1 MAIYKYRAKKGLD
14 HVEDGKIEAQ
24 SEKDAIEKI
33 HQMGCVPLY
42 IEECLRSEPKTQ
54 ASSSLG
60 TRMFGRIPQ
69 SEITLFSRNLASLL
83 RAGVP
88 ILKAISII
96 SEQSENANLKIM
108 LYNIYNAVKDGSS
121 FSSAL
126 MKYPKSFSYL
136 YIAIINAG
144 EDSGALPDALLRIAE
159 YRAKQE
165 EMFSHIRMALA
176 YPILMAVMGIAT
188 VVFMLTF
195 VVPRLTNIF
204 TSIGQALPM
213 PTKILISVSAGL
225 RQSWPWMILIL
236 AIATLSVRKQ
246 LNTQNG
252 RIFFSA
258 FKLRF
263 PVFGKFVFKS
273 ELARFSRTL
282 ELLIRNGIPIL
293 KAIDI
298 AIPVLGN
305 EMIKN
310 QLKRSYKDLE
320 QGGSFGKSLKGSKL
334 IPLFVTNLII
344 VGEES
349 GRLDDALSEVA
360 NIYERETDEATKVM
374 TNLLEPI
381 MILIT
386 GLIVGFIVIAMLL
399 PIFEIN
405 VVVK

>member
-1 MAIYKYRAKKGLD
+1 MAIYKYRAKKGLE
-14 HVEDGKIEAQ
+14 HVVDGKIEAQ

-33 HQMGCVPLY
+33 HQMGCIPLH

-60 TRMFGRIPQ
+60 ARMFGRIPQ
-69 SEITLFSRNLASLL
+69 SEITLFSRSLASLL

-96 SEQSENANLKIM
+96 SEQSENANLKVM
-108 LYNIYNAVKDGSS
+108 LYNIYNAVKDGSR

-126 MKYPKSFSYL
+126 MKYPKAFSYL
-136 YIAIINAG
+136 YVAIINAG
-144 EDSGALPDALLRIAE
+144 EDSGSLPDALLRIAE

-165 EMFSHIRMALA
+165 DMLSRIRMALA
-176 YPILMAVMGIAT
+176 YPVLMAVVGIAT

-213 PTKILISVSAGL
+213 PTRILISVSAGL
-225 RQSWPWMILIL
+225 RQSWPWIILSL
-236 AIATLSVRKQ
+236 AIAILSVRKQ

-252 RIFFSA
+252 RMFFSA

-263 PVFGKFVFKS
+263 PVFGRFVFKS

-298 AIPVLGN
+298 AIPVLEN
-305 EMIKN
+305 ELIKN
-310 QLKRSYKDLE
+310 QLRRSYKDLE
-320 QGGSFGKSLKGSKL
+320 QGGSFGKSLKESKL

-349 GRLDDALSEVA
+349 GRLDEALSEVA
-360 NIYERETDEATKVM
+360 NIYERETDETTKVM
-374 TNLLEPI
+374 TNLLEPL

>member
-1 MAIYKYRAKKGLD
+1 MAIYKYRAKKGLE
-14 HVEDGKIEAQ
+14 HVVDGKIEAQ

-33 HQMGCVPLY
+33 HQMGCIPLH

-60 TRMFGRIPQ
+60 ARMFGRIPQ
-69 SEITLFSRNLASLL
+69 SEITLFSRSLASLL

-96 SEQSENANLKIM
+96 SEQSENANLKVM
-108 LYNIYNAVKDGSS
+108 LYNIYNTVKDGSR

-126 MKYPKSFSYL
+126 MKYPKAFSYL
-136 YIAIINAG
+136 YVAIINAG
-144 EDSGALPDALLRIAE
+144 EDSGSLPDALLRIAE

-165 EMFSHIRMALA
+165 DMLSRIRMALA
-176 YPILMAVMGIAT
+176 YPVLMAVVGIAT

-213 PTKILISVSAGL
+213 PTRILISVSAGL
-225 RQSWPWMILIL
+225 RQSWPWIILSL
-236 AIATLSVRKQ
+236 AIAILSVRKQ

-252 RIFFSA
+252 RMFFSA

-263 PVFGKFVFKS
+263 PVFGRFVFKS

-298 AIPVLGN
+298 AIPVLEN
-305 EMIKN
+305 ELIKN
-310 QLKRSYKDLE
+310 QLRRSYKDLE
-320 QGGSFGKSLKGSKL
+320 QGGSFGKSLKESKL

-349 GRLDDALSEVA
+349 GRLDEALSEVA
-360 NIYERETDEATKVM
+360 NIYERETDETTKVM
-374 TNLLEPI
+374 TNLLEPL

>member
-1 MAIYKYRAKKGLD
+1 MAIYKYRAKKGLE
-14 HVEDGKIEAQ
+14 HVVNGKIEAQ

-42 IEECLRSEPKTQ
+42 IEECLRSEPKTRE
-54 ASSSLG
+54 SSSLG
-60 TRMFGRIPQ
+60 ARMFGRIPQ
-69 SEITLFSRNLASLL
+69 SEITLFSRSLASLL

-96 SEQSENANLKIM
+96 SEQSENANLKVM
-108 LYNIYNAVKDGSS
+108 LYNIYNAVKDGSR

-126 MKYPKSFSYL
+126 MKYPKAFSYL

-144 EDSGALPDALLRIAE
+144 EDSGSLPDALLRIAE

-165 EMFSHIRMALA
+165 EMFSRIRMALA

-213 PTKILISVSAGL
+213 PTRILISVSASL
-225 RQSWPWMILIL
+225 RQSWPWIILIL
-236 AIATLSVRKQ
+236 AIAVLSVRKQ

-252 RIFFSA
+252 RMFFSA
-258 FKLRF
+258 FKLKF

-298 AIPVLGN
+298 AIPVLEN

-310 QLKRSYKDLE
+310 QLRHSYKDLE
-320 QGGSFGKSLKGSKL
+320 QGGSFGKSLKESKL

-349 GRLDDALSEVA
+349 GRLDEALSEVA
-360 NIYERETDEATKVM
+360 NIYERETDEAMKVM
-374 TNLLEPI
+374 TNLLEPL

>member
-1 MAIYKYRAKKGLD
+1 MAIYKYRAKKGLE
-14 HVEDGKIEAQ
+14 HVVDGEIEAQ

-33 HQMGCVPLY
+33 HQMGCVPLH
-42 IEECLRSEPKTQ
+42 IEERLRSEPKTQ
-54 ASSSLG
+54 PSSSLG
-60 TRMFGRIPQ
+60 ARMFGRIPQ
-69 SEITLFSRNLASLL
+69 SEITLFSRSLASLL

-96 SEQSENANLKIM
+96 SEQSENANLKLM
-108 LYNIYNAVKDGSS
+108 LYNIYNAVKDGSR

-126 MKYPKSFSYL
+126 MKYPKVFSYL
-136 YIAIINAG
+136 YVAIINAG
-144 EDSGALPDALLRIAE
+144 EDSGSLPGALLRIAE

-165 EMFSHIRMALA
+165 EMLSRIRMALA
-176 YPILMAVMGIAT
+176 YPILMAVVGIST

-195 VVPRLTNIF
+195 VVPRLTGIF

-213 PTKILISVSAGL
+213 PTRILISVSASL
-225 RQSWPWMILIL
+225 RQSWPWIILIL
-236 AIATLSVRKQ
+236 VIAILSARKQ

-252 RIFFSA
+252 RMFFSA

-263 PVFGKFVFKS
+263 PVFGRFVFKS

-298 AIPVLGN
+298 AIPVLEN
-305 EMIKN
+305 ELIKN
-310 QLKRSYKDLE
+310 QLRRSYKDLE
-320 QGGSFGKSLKGSKL
+320 QGGSFGKSLKESKL

-349 GRLDDALSEVA
+349 GRLDEALSEVA
-360 NIYERETDEATKVM
+360 NIYERETDEAMKVM
-374 TNLLEPI
+374 TNLLEPL
-381 MILIT
+381 MILAT
-386 GLIVGFIVIAMLL
+386 GLVVGFIVIAMLL

-405 VVVK
+405 MVVK

>member
-144 EDSGALPDALLRIAE
+144 EDSGSLPDALLRIAE

-236 AIATLSVRKQ
+236 AIAALSVRKQ

-320 QGGSFGKSLKGSKL
+320 QGGSFGKSLKESKL

-360 NIYERETDEATKVM
+360 NIYERETDEAMKVM
-374 TNLLEPI
+374 TNLLEPL
-381 MILIT
+381 MILVT